1 MDTTAYV
8 DIPLYT
14 AYKKD
19 SDCEYLDG
27 SKYRYVMKFEKDWL
41 AMNTFWSVTT
51 YRLAGHF
58 HNSDPIRR
66 YLIHSPSFS
75 SLQKDDVGSMTIYLQ
90 RESPGREKENN
101 WLPPPK
107 GLFFIVVRIYLP
119 FEQPVRLNHED
130 SSLKKAVK
138 ARWRYFFF
146 LFILCLKMIPA
157 LIAVCR

>member
-1 MDTTAYV
+1 MDTPAYI

-27 SKYRYVMKFEKDWL
+27 SKYRYVMKFEKDCL
-41 AMNTFWSVTT
+41 AMNTFWSLTT

-58 HNSDPIRR
+58 HNNDPIRR
-66 YLIHSPSFS
+66 YLIHSPLFS
-75 SLQKDDVGSMTIYLQ
+75 SLRKDDDGGMTIYLQ

-107 GLFFIVVRIYLP
+107 GLFFIVVRVYLP
-119 FEQPVRLNHED
+119 LEQPGRLRREEL
-130 SSLKKAVK
+130 SLKKTVNAV
-138 ARWRYFFF
+138 
-146 LFILCLKMIPA
+146 
-157 LIAVCR
+157 